1 MICFNVTMESDG
13 LLGVEFRHLR
23 ALLAIAETR
32 SFSRAAIELGYAQS
46 AVSQQVAT
54 LERAVGHRLVERPG
68 GPRPVSLTES
78 GEVLVRHAERLISR
92 LRAAKADLDALA
104 AGEAGTVRIGV
115 FQSVGARALPTILK
129 RFATLWPQVHV
140 ELTEAHDDNLL
151 TNAVATGD
159 LDLTFIG
166 HEARDPAFAYRPL
179 LDDPYFLL
187 APPDSHLARSRSV
200 RLAAL
205 DGADMVAFSP
215 GPCDDR
221 TRDAERRAGAS
232 VSVVFRSD
240 DNLTVQRLV
249 GAGLGYALMPDLA
262 IERGAHAGEAIIVPL
277 TKGDCFHRRI
287 ELAWARDRV
296 QTPASRAF
304 VDLAAEVFAEAAEAR
319 GAEPFLEQTAA

>member
-1 MICFNVTMESDG
+1 MICFNTDMENDG

-32 SFSRAAIELGYAQS
+32 SFSRAAIDLGYAQS

-54 LERAVGHRLVERPG
+54 LERAVGHKLVERPG

-78 GEVLVRHAERLISR
+78 GEVLARHAERLISR

-104 AGEAGTVRIGV
+104 SGDAGTVRIGV
-115 FQSVGARALPTILK
+115 FQSVGARVLPTILK
-129 RFATLWPQVHV
+129 RFGDLWPQVHV
-140 ELTEAHDDNLL
+140 ELAEAHDDLVL
-151 TNAVATGD
+151 AGSLVTGE
-159 LDLTFIG
+159 LDLTFVG
-166 HEARDPAFAYRPL
+166 SPVRDARFSYRPL

-187 APPDSHLARSRSV
+187 APPDSPIARAKTV

-205 DGADMVAFSP
+205 DGADMVAFSA
-215 GPCDDR
+215 GTCDDR
-221 TRDAERRAGAS
+221 SRQAERRAGAATNI
-232 VSVVFRSD
+232 VFRSD

-262 IERGAHAGEAIIVPL
+262 IERGEHAGEAVIVPL
-277 TKGDCFHRRI
+277 TKTDGFHRRI
-287 ELAWARDRV
+287 ELAWVRDRV

-304 VDLAAEVFAEAAEAR
+304 VDLSAEVFAEAADAR
-319 GAEPFLEQTAA
+319 GAEPFLEDVAA